1 MSSESTAS
9 RLDRSA
15 RESRQRAP
23 VAAGMLSL
31 IVLFFVSFFLLNQKA
46 SKLILVVGMGD
57 RYLSLSFSSLDL
69 GFGIL
74 NDWQFRLEKKS
85 KHDEHNMSIP

>member
-31 IVLFFVSFFLLNQKA
+31 IVPFLVSFFLLNQKA
-46 SKLILVVGMGD
+46 SKLNLMAMED
-57 RYLSLSFSSLDL
+57 RYLLSSFSFFDL

-74 NDWQFRLEKKS
+74 NDWQFRQ
-85 KHDEHNMSIP
+85 DQ

>member
-31 IVLFFVSFFLLNQKA
+31 IVPFLDLFFFLLNQKA
-46 SKLILVVGMGD
+46 SKLNLMAMED
-57 RYLSLSFSSLDL
+57 RYLLSSFSFFVL
-69 GFGIL
+69 GCGVL
-74 NDWQFRLEKKS
+74 NDWQFRQ
-85 KHDEHNMSIP
+85 DP

>member
-46 SKLILVVGMGD
+46 SKLNLMAMED
-57 RYLSLSFSSLDL
+57 RYLLSSFSFFVLEC
-69 GFGIL
+69 GVL
-74 NDWQFRLEKKS
+74 NDWQFRQ
-85 KHDEHNMSIP
+85 DP